1 MFIELNQ
8 ILLQSQHYSHDYWE
22 DCGLLEAEDCLRSFE
37 SHDWQALV
45 QNLPNQPEFWRT
57 NLIAVL
63 QQIPSSE
70 GVHILAQLCRDSQP
84 SVARAAKRNIL
95 KMAKNAQPESTYAAE
110 LQQLAADITAEKKPF
125 RLFHFLH
132 RKQPHRPAV

>member
-8 ILLQSQHYSHDYWE
+8 ILLKSQHYSHDYWE
-22 DCGLLEAEDCLRSFE
+22 DCGLLAAEDCLRSFQ
-37 SHDWQALV
+37 SHDWQALA

-63 QQIPSSE
+63 QQIPSPES
-70 GVHILAQLCRDSQP
+70 VHILAQLRHDSQP
-84 SVARAAKRNIL
+84 SVARAAKLSIV
-95 KMAKNAQPESTYAAE
+95 KMARNGQPESAYAAE
-110 LQQLAADITAEKKPF
+110 LQQLAADIAAEKKPF